1 MEWVQGMNEAVNYIE
16 EHILEEPDLN
26 ELGKL
31 AGCSAHH
38 FQRIFTYIG
47 GITLTEYLRKRRM
60 SLAAVDLKNEN
71 AKVIDVALKYG
82 YSPTAFKTLIYGL
95 MGVSI
100 CNEKD
105 NIDIKMYTI

>member
-1 MEWVQGMNEAVNYIE
+1 MEWIQGMNAAVNYIE

-47 GITLTEYLRKRRM
+47 GLTLTEYLRKRRM
-60 SLAAVDLKNEN
+60 CFHQSFSNDPWGYAISGKGQQRFIKGISAACISDDCERNTGNELQN
-71 AKVIDVALKYG
+71 
-82 YSPTAFKTLIYGL
+82 
-95 MGVSI
+95 
-100 CNEKD
+100 
-105 NIDIKMYTI
+105 

>member
-38 FQRIFTYIG
+38 TTANY
-47 GITLTEYLRKRRM
+47 
-60 SLAAVDLKNEN
+60 VKNDAE
-71 AKVIDVALKYG
+71 
-82 YSPTAFKTLIYGL
+82 
-95 MGVSI
+95 
-100 CNEKD
+100 
-105 NIDIKMYTI
+105 

>member
-47 GITLTEYLRKRRM
+47 GITLTEYLRKKMQFEWLGKRYRLDQPWRRTSRLRQSSGLTVQRM
-60 SLAAVDLKNEN
+60 EQLRDLQ
-71 AKVIDVALKYG
+71 A
-82 YSPTAFKTLIYGL
+82 
-95 MGVSI
+95 
-100 CNEKD
+100 
-105 NIDIKMYTI
+105 

>member
-1 MEWVQGMNEAVNYIE
+1 MEWIQGMNAAVNYIE

-47 GITLTEYLRKRRM
+47 GLTLTEYLRKRRCFHQRF
-60 SLAAVDLKNEN
+60 SDDPWDYAVAGKGQRRFIKGISAACISDDCERNTGNELQN
-71 AKVIDVALKYG
+71 
-82 YSPTAFKTLIYGL
+82 
-95 MGVSI
+95 
-100 CNEKD
+100 
-105 NIDIKMYTI
+105 